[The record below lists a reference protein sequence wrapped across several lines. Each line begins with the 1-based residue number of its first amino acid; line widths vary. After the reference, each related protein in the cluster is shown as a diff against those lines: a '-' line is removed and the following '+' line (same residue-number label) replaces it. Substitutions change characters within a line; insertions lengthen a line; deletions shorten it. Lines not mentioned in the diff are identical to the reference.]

1 MALSKEQQDA
11 LNKDLPASAVKS
23 RKSGRDSLS
32 YVDGFYVF
40 DTLNRIIG
48 PGSWGYEIRRLDC
61 VQNVSESKDGRDRS
75 RVAYICTVTLRL
87 DGAQEVT
94 DVGYG
99 NGINPDEGAAHE
111 SASKEAVTDAV
122 KRCAR
127 SLGRSLGLALYDK
140 DRTHVSHE
148 PDLEAIGELRESVR
162 RGVVDL
168 EGESPEAKRAQ
179 MGKWVRAGHPLG
191 VTQETIVGWAREA
204 KEKAA

>member
-11 LNKDLPASAVKS
+11 LNKDLPASAVRS
-23 RKSGRDSLS
+23 RQGDGQSLS
-32 YVDGFYVF
+32 YVDGFYVY
-40 DTLNRIIG
+40 DTLNAIVG
-48 PGSWGYEIRRLDC
+48 PGSWGYTIQRLDC
-61 VQNVSESKDGRDRS
+61 VQNVRETKNGRERS
-75 RVAYICTVTLRL
+75 RVAYICTVLLQL
-87 DGAQEVT
+87 DGAQPVT

-127 SLGRSLGLALYDK
+127 SLGRALGLALYDK
-140 DRTHVSHE
+140 AQTHVSHE
-148 PDLEAIGELRESVR
+148 PDLEAIAELREAVR
-162 RGVVDL
+162 LGVVDL

-204 KEKAA
+204 KEKAS